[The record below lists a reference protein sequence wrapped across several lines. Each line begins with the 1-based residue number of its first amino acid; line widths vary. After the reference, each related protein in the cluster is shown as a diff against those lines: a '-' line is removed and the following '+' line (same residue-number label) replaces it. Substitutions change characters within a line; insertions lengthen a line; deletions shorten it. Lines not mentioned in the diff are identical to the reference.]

1 MRPIAPKRLSQ
12 AGLFGTA
19 VAIGLCGGTVRADQV
34 TVAVAANF
42 TAAAKEIATAFQE
55 KTGHEAVLVFGGTG
69 KLFAQIA
76 NGAPF
81 DVFLAADDKTP
92 AKAETENL
100 AVAGSRFT
108 YATGRIVL
116 YSTDPNLVDQAGA
129 ILKTGKFNK
138 LAIGN
143 PATAPYG
150 RAASEVLHALG
161 VFETLASKIVF
172 GENVAQ
178 TYQFVVTGNAE
189 LGFVA
194 LSQVV
199 DADKGSRWLVP
210 TDLYT
215 PIRQDAVLLEG
226 AFGKPAARAFLQFLR
241 GDAGREIVARFGY
254 GTD

>member
-1 MRPIAPKRLSQ
+1 
-12 AGLFGTA
+12 
-19 VAIGLCGGTVRADQV
+19 
-34 TVAVAANF
+34 
-42 TAAAKEIATAFQE
+42 
-55 KTGHEAVLVFGGTG
+55 
-69 KLFAQIA
+69 
-76 NGAPF
+76 
-81 DVFLAADDKTP
+81 
-92 AKAETENL
+92 
-100 AVAGSRFT
+100 
-108 YATGRIVL
+108 
-116 YSTDPNLVDQAGA
+116 
-129 ILKTGKFNK
+129 
-138 LAIGN
+138 
-143 PATAPYG
+143 
-150 RAASEVLHALG
+150 HALG